1 MNIQDYGEP
10 MSAREIQNALDNGG
24 DIHPAT
30 IRALLEEFRALEKE
44 NRILKGLLAQKY
56 PESST

>member
-1 MNIQDYGEP
+1 
-10 MSAREIQNALDNGG
+10 MSAREVQNALDNGG

-44 NRILKGLLAQKY
+44 NRVLRELLAQKY
-56 PESST
+56 PESSL